1 MNKTIIRTLDRLER
15 ILTGAVAVMLGLVA
29 ILICWQVFARY
40 VLNAG
45 SYWIEEFSVTAM
57 MWIGLLGSAA
67 CVWSGSH
74 MSVELVVK
82 RLPRGARVWVE
93 VIIDVIVALFALFLC
108 TQGWVL
114 AETTMTSTMT
124 SIPLPIGV
132 SYLAIPVAGA
142 LMILFAV
149 ANALKKLAVYY
160 IGAEAIEVGP
170 VEVSGSASANGDG
183 SPAKGRA
190 AVKGTRTAPKKNA
203 RASGTT
209 KSRTSG
215 APKGRDPTKGKRN
228 V

>member
-1 MNKTIIRTLDRLER
+1 MNKTIIRTLNRLER
-15 ILTGAVAVMLGLVA
+15 ILTGAVAVVLGLVA

-82 RLPRGARVWVE
+82 RFPPGVRVWVE

-160 IGAEAIEVGP
+160 IGAEAIDVD
-170 VEVSGSASANGDG
+170 SAD
-183 SPAKGRA
+183 A
-190 AVKGTRTAPKKNA
+190 AADDAGGARTAPKRSA
-203 RASGTT
+203 RASGARGTRT
-209 KSRTSG
+209 SGAARGRTSG
-215 APKGRDPTKGKRN
+215 APKRKRN
-228 V
+228 A